1 MVYKVFNKTSSGG
14 AVTHAWLEDLTT
26 RDKSAI
32 ENKIILN
39 QPLSD
44 LIHASDLNLKIEK
57 GDHLLKTIFGM
68 LILQICN

>member
-14 AVTHAWLEDLTT
+14 AVTYAWSEDLTT

-39 QPLSD
+39 QRLSD
-44 LIHASDLNLKIEK
+44 LIRASDLNLKIEK
-57 GDHLLKTIFGM
+57 CDHLLKTIFGM

>member
-14 AVTHAWLEDLTT
+14 AVTHAWSEDLTT

-39 QPLSD
+39 QPL
-44 LIHASDLNLKIEK
+44 
-57 GDHLLKTIFGM
+57 
-68 LILQICN
+68 